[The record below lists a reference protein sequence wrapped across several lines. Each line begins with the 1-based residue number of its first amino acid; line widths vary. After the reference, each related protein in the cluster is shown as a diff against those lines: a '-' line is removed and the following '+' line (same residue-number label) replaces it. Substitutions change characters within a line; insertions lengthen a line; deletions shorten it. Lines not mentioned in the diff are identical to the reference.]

1 MTRNTPG
8 CEPALSRTKRAGG
21 RFCVAVVAG
30 VTFAVLPVSPRHL
43 AASAQNGLSTYD
55 EVCVVRDRD
64 ASAGIAL
71 ALLGSAAGTEARI
84 DNALLQLRRARTYCR
99 RSWTSPARVEY
110 DALRKAFPVTDEQVS
125 ALLDAERSI
134 VALSASPRR

>member
-1 MTRNTPG
+1 MTRNIPS
-8 CEPALSRTKRAGG
+8 CAPALSRTKRACR
-21 RFCVAVVAG
+21 RFCIAIVAG
-30 VTFAVLPVSPRHL
+30 ATFAVLPFSPRHL
-43 AASAQNGLSTYD
+43 AASAQNGLSTY
-55 EVCVVRDRD
+55 EEICVVRDRD

-71 ALLGSAAGTEARI
+71 ALLGSAAGAEARV

-99 RSWTSPARVEY
+99 WSWTAPARVEY
-110 DALRKAFPVTDEQVS
+110 DALRKAFPVTHEQVS